1 VRSGVALVRDMDN
14 LEALRKPG
22 LNGLLSI
29 VAALFFWKVALGPGG
44 LKCLAW
50 CSAVEDVH

>member
-1 VRSGVALVRDMDN
+1 MRSGVALVRDMDN